1 MFSTCL
7 RVYYVSTC
15 FVEFLLRVYELD
27 TCSLRVYVI
36 VMYVLRFYELI
47 LCVFGC
53 YVSASA
59 RLHCS
64 FPEKSE
70 PKHLWPGSS

>member
-7 RVYYVSTC
+7 RVYYVSTY
-15 FVEFLLRVYELD
+15 FVA
-27 TCSLRVYVI
+27 CSLRVYVI
-36 VMYVLRFYELI
+36 VMYVLRVYELI

-64 FPEKSE
+64 FPGKS
-70 PKHLWPGSS
+70 